1 MQASFKKHKK
11 PILAGLLLL
20 LLFVGYFTRE
30 KWTSWFKL
38 KSNTQDSPKPSYST
52 ASTTINRTKVL
63 KKGDRGVSVKELQ
76 RLLNLEYE
84 YQKKHGTVPIEPKLV
99 EDQIFGAK
107 TQAMLQLFTGKSSI
121 SIKELLSILKNQK
134 SSPSA

>member
-11 PILAGLLLL
+11 PFFAGLLLL

-30 KWTSWFKL
+30 KWMGWFKVDNGI
-38 KSNTQDSPKPSYST
+38 KNNSKPSYST
-52 ASTTINRTKVL
+52 TSTTINRTKVL

-134 SSPSA
+134 SNPSA